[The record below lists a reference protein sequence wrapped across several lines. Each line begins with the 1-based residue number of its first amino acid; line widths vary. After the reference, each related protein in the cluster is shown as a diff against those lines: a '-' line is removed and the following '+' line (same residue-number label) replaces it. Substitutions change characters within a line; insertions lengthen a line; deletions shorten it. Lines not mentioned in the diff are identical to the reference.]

1 MTSTQREP
9 RVDDD
14 HFAGTVGNTVAESV
28 PYWPTP
34 AKAPWFQGRW
44 LVSPSPNLSTGS

>member
-34 AKAPWFQGRW
+34 AKAPSGAPAWA
-44 LVSPSPNLSTGS
+44 